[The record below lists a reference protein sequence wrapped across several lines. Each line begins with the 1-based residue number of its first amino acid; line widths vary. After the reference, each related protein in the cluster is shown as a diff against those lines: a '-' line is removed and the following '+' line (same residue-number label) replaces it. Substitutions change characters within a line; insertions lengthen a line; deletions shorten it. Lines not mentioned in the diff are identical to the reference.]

1 MAETENKIEALEQE
15 AVKEV
20 SEANAANPMADAPKK
35 NAVAAEPNHLKNDAE
50 DLGAAVVKPTDS
62 NPDATKKVKQV
73 SGQAPQK
80 SQGSADPMPKLSG
93 HNTKL
98 EGAEAEEGSEEIK
111 EGEMPKAALD
121 ALKKH
126 KEKSEDKEPAKDK
139 KEVEETLDAGEDS
152 KMADKK
158 KEVNRKTANISAS
171 YGMKSASYKMKKE
184 EVDEHVDALIAGQDD
199 LSEEFKTK
207 AATVFESAVNSKVKE
222 IAESME
228 VEVKETYEQDIAT
241 AKEELT
247 EKVDSYLSY
256 VVEEWMKENEIALE
270 RGIKGEIAEDFITGL
285 KKLFAEHYIDVPDE
299 RYNVLE
305 DQAAKIESLEKKL
318 NEQIEKNVELNKEN
332 AVKSRKEIMAEV
344 ASDLADTSK
353 EKFAKLA
360 EEIEWSDAD
369 SFKSKCETIKESYF
383 GVKKEEVKDELHDV
397 AAGDEASNEDLS
409 KAMAAYTAAI
419 SKTKDIKIS

>member
-1 MAETENKIEALEQE
+1 MADTENKLAALEQE
-15 AVKEV
+15 AVA
-20 SEANAANPMADAPKK
+20 EASANPQADAPKK

-73 SGQAPQK
+73 SGDAQQK

-98 EGAEAEEGSEEIK
+98 EGAEVETEEGSEEIK
-111 EGEMPKAALD
+111 EGEIPKAALD

-126 KEKSEDKEPAKDK
+126 KEKSEDKEDKKDEKEEVKEMDHMDKDK
-139 KEVEETLDAGEDS
+139 KKMEPVKAG
-152 KMADKK
+152 
-158 KEVNRKTANISAS
+158 
-171 YGMKSASYKMKKE
+171 YMKSSYKMKKE
-184 EVDEHVDALIAGQDD
+184 EVDEHMNALVAGQDD

-222 IAESME
+222 IAEQME
-228 VEVKETYEQDIAT
+228 ADVQTNYEQDIAK

-270 RGIKGEIAEDFITGL
+270 RGIKGEIAEDFISGL

-299 RYNVLE
+299 KYNVLE
-305 DQAAKIESLEKKL
+305 DQASKIEELEKKL
-318 NEQIEKNVELNKEN
+318 NEQIEKNVELNKDN
-332 AVKSRKEIMAEV
+332 AEKSRKEIMAEV
-344 ASDLADTSK
+344 AGDLADTAK

-360 EEIEWSDAD
+360 EEIEYSNAED
-369 SFKSKCETIKESYF
+369 FKKKCETIKESYF
-383 GVKKEEVKDELHDV
+383 GKKEEVKDKLDDV

-409 KAMAAYTAAI
+409 QAMAAYTAAI
-419 SKTKDIKIS
+419 SKTKDIKLS

>member
-1 MAETENKIEALEQE
+1 MADTEKKLEALEQE
-15 AVKEV
+15 AVA
-20 SEANAANPMADAPKK
+20 EASANPQADAPKK
-35 NAVAAEPNHLKNDAE
+35 NAVAAEPSHIAKMNNSE

-62 NPDATKKVKQV
+62 NPDATKKTKQV
-73 SGQAPQK
+73 SGDAQQK
-80 SQGSADPMPKLSG
+80 SQGAPEAMPKLQG

-98 EGAEAEEGSEEIK
+98 ESAETEEGSEEIK

-126 KEKSEDKEPAKDK
+126 KEKSEDKD
-139 KEVEETLDAGEDS
+139 
-152 KMADKK
+152 ADKK
-158 KEVNRKTANISAS
+158 DEKEVKEMDMPKDD
-171 YGMKSASYKMKKE
+171 MKKEKKPMNAMAMKPMKAGYMSSNYKMKKE
-184 EVDEHVDALIAGQDD
+184 EVDEHMDALVAGQDD

-222 IAESME
+222 IAETME
-228 VEVKETYEQDIAT
+228 ADVQKSYEQDIAT

-270 RGIKGEIAEDFITGL
+270 RGIKGEIAEDFISGL

-299 RYNVLE
+299 KYNVLE
-305 DQAAKIESLEKKL
+305 DQASKIEELEKKL
-318 NEQIEKNVELNKEN
+318 NEQIEKNVALNKDN
-332 AVKSRKEIMAEV
+332 AEKSRKEIMAEV
-344 ASDLADTSK
+344 ASDLADTAK

-369 SFKSKCETIKESYF
+369 SFKQKCETIKESYF
-383 GVKKEEVKDELHDV
+383 GKKEEVKDELHDV

-419 SKTKDIKIS
+419 SKTKDLKL

>member
-1 MAETENKIEALEQE
+1 MADTENKLEALEQE
-15 AVKEV
+15 AVA
-20 SEANAANPMADAPKK
+20 EASANPQADAPKK
-35 NAVAAEPNHLKNDAE
+35 NALAAEPSHIASMNNDE

-73 SGQAPQK
+73 SGDAQQK
-80 SQGSADPMPKLSG
+80 SQGAAEAMPKLSG

-98 EGAEAEEGSEEIK
+98 ESTETEEGSEEIK

-126 KEKSEDKEPAKDK
+126 KEKSEEKEDKKDEKEVKEMDHMDKDK
-139 KEVEETLDAGEDS
+139 KKMEPVKAG
-152 KMADKK
+152 
-158 KEVNRKTANISAS
+158 
-171 YGMKSASYKMKKE
+171 YMKSSYKMKKE
-184 EVDEHVDALIAGQDD
+184 EVDEHMNALVAGQDD

-222 IAESME
+222 IAEQME
-228 VEVKETYEQDIAT
+228 ADVQTNYEQDIAK

-270 RGIKGEIAEDFITGL
+270 RGIKGEIAEDFISGL

-299 RYNVLE
+299 KYNVLE
-305 DQAAKIESLEKKL
+305 DQASKIEELEKKL
-318 NEQIEKNVELNKEN
+318 NEQIEKNVELNKDN
-332 AVKSRKEIMAEV
+332 AEKSRKEIMAEV
-344 ASDLADTSK
+344 AGDLADTAK

-360 EEIEWSDAD
+360 EEIEWSDAE
-369 SFKSKCETIKESYF
+369 SFKKKCETIKESYF
-383 GVKKEEVKDELHDV
+383 GKKEEVKDKLDDV

-409 KAMAAYTAAI
+409 QAMAAYTAAI
-419 SKTKDIKIS
+419 SKTKDIKLSNS

>member
-1 MAETENKIEALEQE
+1 MADTENKLEALEQE
-15 AVKEV
+15 VV
-20 SEANAANPMADAPKK
+20 EASANPQADAPKK
-35 NAVAAEPNHLKNDAE
+35 NAVAAEPSKLSNEAE

-73 SGQAPQK
+73 SGDAQQK
-80 SQGSADPMPKLSG
+80 SQGAADPMPKLDSKMPG
-93 HNTKL
+93 KAMEET
-98 EGAEAEEGSEEIK
+98 EAEEGSEEIK

-126 KEKSEDKEPAKDK
+126 KEKSEDKDADKKDEKEVKEMDHMDKDK
-139 KEVEETLDAGEDS
+139 KKMEPVKAG
-152 KMADKK
+152 
-158 KEVNRKTANISAS
+158 
-171 YGMKSASYKMKKE
+171 YMKSSYKMKKE
-184 EVDEHVDALIAGQDD
+184 EVDEHMNALVAGQDD

-222 IAESME
+222 IAEAME
-228 VEVKETYEQDIAT
+228 ADVQTNYEQDIAK

-270 RGIKGEIAEDFITGL
+270 RGIKGEIAEDFISGL

-299 RYNVLE
+299 KYNVLE
-305 DQAAKIESLEKKL
+305 DQASKIEELEKKL
-318 NEQIEKNVELNKEN
+318 NEQIEKNVELNKDN
-332 AVKSRKEIMAEV
+332 AEKSRKEIMAEV
-344 ASDLADTSK
+344 AGDLADTAK

-369 SFKSKCETIKESYF
+369 SFKKKCETIKESYF
-383 GVKKEEVKDELHDV
+383 GKKEEVKDKLDDV

-409 KAMAAYTAAI
+409 QAMAAYTAAI
-419 SKTKDIKIS
+419 SKTKDIKLSNS

>member
-1 MAETENKIEALEQE
+1 MADTENKLEALEQE
-15 AVKEV
+15 AVA
-20 SEANAANPMADAPKK
+20 EANAQADAPKK

-80 SQGSADPMPKLSG
+80 SQGAADSMPTLTG

-98 EGAEAEEGSEEIK
+98 EGTEAEEGSEEIK

-158 KEVNRKTANISAS
+158 KEVNQKTANISAS

-305 DQAAKIESLEKKL
+305 DQANKIESLEKKL
-318 NEQIEKNVELNKEN
+318 NEQIEKNVELNKDN
-332 AVKSRKEIMAEV
+332 AEKTRNEIMSEV
-344 ASDLADTSK
+344 ASDLADTAK

-369 SFKSKCETIKESYF
+369 SFKTKCETIKESYF
-383 GVKKEEVKDELHDV
+383 GAKEEVKDSLHDV
-397 AAGDEASNEDLS
+397 AAEDGTSNEDLS

-419 SKTKDIKIS
+419 SKTKDMKIS

>member
-1 MAETENKIEALEQE
+1 MAETDNKVEALEKE
-15 AVKEV
+15 AVV
-20 SEANAANPMADAPKK
+20 EASANPQADAPKK
-35 NAVAAEPNHLKNDAE
+35 NAVPAEPSKMSNEAE
-50 DLGAAVVKPTDS
+50 DLGPAVVKPTDS
-62 NPDATKKVKQV
+62 NPDATKKTKQV
-73 SGQAPQK
+73 SGDAQQK
-80 SQGSADPMPKLSG
+80 SAGPADAMPKIKEESEET
-93 HNTKL
+93 N
-98 EGAEAEEGSEEIK
+98 EGSEEIK

-126 KEKSEDKEPAKDK
+126 NDKKEDKSEKSESDEKKSEKE
-139 KEVEETLDAGEDS
+139 G
-152 KMADKK
+152 
-158 KEVNRKTANISAS
+158 

-184 EVDEHVDALIAGQDD
+184 EVDEHMDALVAGQDD

-222 IAESME
+222 IAETMDADYNT
-228 VEVKETYEQDIAT
+228 KLEQESGK

-318 NEQIEKNVELNKEN
+318 NEQIEKNVVLNKDN
-332 AVKSRKEIMAEV
+332 AEKTRSEIMSEV
-344 ASDLADTSK
+344 ASDLADTAK

-360 EEIEWSDAD
+360 EEIEWSNAET
-369 SFKSKCETIKESYF
+369 FKSKCETIKESYF
-383 GVKKEEVKDELHDV
+383 GKKEEVKDELHDV
-397 AAGDEASNEDLS
+397 AAGDELSNEDLS

>member
-1 MAETENKIEALEQE
+1 MADTENKLEALEQE
-15 AVKEV
+15 VV
-20 SEANAANPMADAPKK
+20 EASANPQADAPKK
-35 NAVAAEPNHLKNDAE
+35 NAVAAEPSKLSNEAE
-50 DLGAAVVKPTDS
+50 DLGPAVVKPTDS

-73 SGQAPQK
+73 SGDAQQK
-80 SQGSADPMPKLSG
+80 SQGAADPMPKLSG

-98 EGAEAEEGSEEIK
+98 ESTETEEGSEEIK

-126 KEKSEDKEPAKDK
+126 KEKSEEKEDKKDEKEVKEMDHMDKDK
-139 KEVEETLDAGEDS
+139 KKMEPVKAG
-152 KMADKK
+152 
-158 KEVNRKTANISAS
+158 
-171 YGMKSASYKMKKE
+171 YMKSSYKMKKE
-184 EVDEHVDALIAGQDD
+184 EVDEHMNALVAGQDD

-222 IAESME
+222 IAEQME
-228 VEVKETYEQDIAT
+228 ADVQTNYEQDIAK

-270 RGIKGEIAEDFITGL
+270 RGIKGEIAEDFISGL

-299 RYNVLE
+299 KYNVLE
-305 DQAAKIESLEKKL
+305 DQASKIEELEKKL
-318 NEQIEKNVELNKEN
+318 NEQIEKNVELNKDN
-332 AVKSRKEIMAEV
+332 AEKSRKEIMAEV
-344 ASDLADTSK
+344 AGDLADTAK

-360 EEIEWSDAD
+360 EEIEWSDAE
-369 SFKSKCETIKESYF
+369 SFKKKCETIKESYF
-383 GVKKEEVKDELHDV
+383 GKKEEVKDKLDDV

-409 KAMAAYTAAI
+409 QAMAAYTAAI
-419 SKTKDIKIS
+419 SKTKDIKLSNS

>member
-1 MAETENKIEALEQE
+1 MADTENKLEALEQE
-15 AVKEV
+15 VV
-20 SEANAANPMADAPKK
+20 EASANPQADAPKK
-35 NAVAAEPNHLKNDAE
+35 NAVAAEPSKLSNEAE
-50 DLGAAVVKPTDS
+50 DLGPAVVKPTDS

-73 SGQAPQK
+73 SGAAQQK
-80 SQGSADPMPKLSG
+80 SPGAADPMPKLSG

-98 EGAEAEEGSEEIK
+98 ESTETEEGSEEIK

-126 KEKSEDKEPAKDK
+126 KEKSEEKEDKKDEKEVKEMDHMDKDK
-139 KEVEETLDAGEDS
+139 KKMEPVKAG
-152 KMADKK
+152 
-158 KEVNRKTANISAS
+158 
-171 YGMKSASYKMKKE
+171 YMKSSYKMKKE
-184 EVDEHVDALIAGQDD
+184 EVDEHMNALVAGQDD

-222 IAESME
+222 IAEAME
-228 VEVKETYEQDIAT
+228 ADVQTNYEQDIAK

-270 RGIKGEIAEDFITGL
+270 RGIKGEIAEDFISGL

-299 RYNVLE
+299 KYNVLE
-305 DQAAKIESLEKKL
+305 DQASKIEELEKKL
-318 NEQIEKNVELNKEN
+318 NEQIEKNVELNKDN
-332 AVKSRKEIMAEV
+332 AEKSRKEIMAEV
-344 ASDLADTSK
+344 AGDLADTAK

-360 EEIEWSDAD
+360 EEIEWSDAE
-369 SFKSKCETIKESYF
+369 SFKKKCETIKESYF
-383 GVKKEEVKDELHDV
+383 GKKEEVKDKLDDV

-409 KAMAAYTAAI
+409 QAMAAYTAAI
-419 SKTKDIKIS
+419 SKTKDIKLSNS